1 MPTELNKEVDIA
13 CSPQDVHDWLS
24 DWSNIKAWMGPSLV
38 SIEMLSEHQETDP
51 ICGGM
56 RFRETRKMGKMN
68 AKATVDVERHEM
80 SDGVLYHCAVF
91 DDGCNRMISEYSYAP
106 TNSGTRATWTISN
119 APNTWWTK
127 AMSKLTGPMMIK
139 MMEKC
144 EGDHL
149 DRLKA
154 LIEQNERPSSRSE

>member
-1 MPTELNKEVDIA
+1 MATELNKEADFA
-13 CSPQDVHDWLS
+13 CTPQDVQAWLN

-38 SIEMLSEHQETDP
+38 SIEMLSDHQECDS
-51 ICGGM
+51 ICSGM
-56 RFRETRKMGKMN
+56 QFRETRKMGKMN
-68 AKATVDVERHEM
+68 AKATVDVERHELI
-80 SDGVLYHCAVF
+80 DGVLYHRAVF
-91 DDGCNRMISEYSYAP
+91 DDGCNRMISEYSYIS
-106 TNSGTRATWTISN
+106 TDSGTKATWTISN
-119 APNTWWTK
+119 APNKWWTK

-154 LIEQNERPSSRSE
+154 LIEKN